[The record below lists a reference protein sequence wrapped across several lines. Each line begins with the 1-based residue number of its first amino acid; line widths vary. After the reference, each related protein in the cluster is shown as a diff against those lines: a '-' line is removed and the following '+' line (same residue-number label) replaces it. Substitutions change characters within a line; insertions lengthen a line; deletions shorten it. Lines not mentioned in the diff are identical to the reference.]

1 METKISIVIPVRNR
15 ADSVCR
21 TLDSIAA
28 QVYRPLRVIVVD
40 NGSTDGSTD
49 TVQHWASQH
58 CDNNLSLT
66 LLSEAQPGAC
76 AARNRGLEAVDTPW
90 TMFFDSDDT
99 MRPRHIE
106 RAMAVAEAHPDADII
121 GWDVLHHCGSV
132 ETRKRFIIKDIVYNN
147 LMHSSF
153 ATLRYMAR
161 TDLFRRAGG
170 WLLGARLFDDV
181 ELGMRLLALKPTVVY
196 AGTDITV
203 DVFESEQS
211 ISTASRADISH
222 MDIAVDAIERTLP
235 LNHRH
240 WVDLRRLIF
249 LAGEGAG
256 DPAAH
261 QRATTIIAA
270 TPLPRRLLWQLLYK
284 YSHAGGR
291 GVARIYRLFTALKI

>member
-28 QVYRPLRVIVVD
+28 QTYRPLRVIVVD

-49 TVQHWASQH
+49 AVQHWASQH

-76 AARNRGLEAVDTPW
+76 AARNRGLQAVDTPW

-99 MRPRHIE
+99 MRPEHVA
-106 RAMAVAEAHPDADII
+106 RAMAVAEAHPDANII

-132 ETRKRFIIKDIVYNN
+132 ETRKRFIVKDIVYNN

-181 ELGMRLLALKPTVVY
+181 ELGMRLLALNPTVVH
-196 AGTDITV
+196 AGSDITV

-222 MDIAVDAIERTLP
+222 MDIAVDAIERSLP
-235 LNHRH
+235 HNHRH

-249 LAGEGAG
+249 LAGDGAG

-261 QRATTIIAA
+261 QRATAIIAA
-270 TPLPRRLLWQLLYK
+270 TPLPRRMLWQILYN
-284 YSHAGGR
+284 YSRAGGR

>member
-1 METKISIVIPVRNR
+1 MESKISIVIPVRNR

-40 NGSTDGSTD
+40 NGSTDGSAD

-121 GWDVLHHCGSV
+121 GWDVLHHCGHV
-132 ETRKRFIIKDIVYNN
+132 ETRKRFIIRDIVYNN

-161 TDLFRRAGG
+161 TDLFRRAGA
-170 WLLGARLFDDV
+170 WLPGARLFDDV
-181 ELGMRLLALKPTVVY
+181 ELGMRLLALKPTVVH
-196 AGTDITV
+196 AGSDITV
-203 DVFESEQS
+203 DVFDGEDS
-211 ISTASRADISH
+211 ISAASHADISH
-222 MDIAVDAIERTLP
+222 MDVAVDAIESRLP
-235 LNHRH
+235 DNQRH
-240 WVDLRRLIF
+240 WVDLRRLII
-249 LAGEGAG
+249 LACEGAG
-256 DPAAH
+256 DPAASR
-261 QRATTIIAA
+261 RAADIIAA
-270 TPLPRRLLWQLLYK
+270 TPLPRRWLWRLFYN
-284 YSHAGGR
+284 YSRMGGR

>member
-1 METKISIVIPVRNR
+1 MESKISIVIPVRNR

-40 NGSTDGSTD
+40 NGSTDGSAD

-106 RAMAVAEAHPDADII
+106 RAMAVAEAHPDTDII
-121 GWDVLHHCGSV
+121 GWDVLHHCGHV
-132 ETRKRFIIKDIVYNN
+132 ETRKRFIIRDIVYNN

-161 TDLFRRAGG
+161 TDLFRRAGA
-170 WLLGARLFDDV
+170 WLPGARLFDDV
-181 ELGMRLLALKPTVVY
+181 ELGMRLLALKPTVVH
-196 AGTDITV
+196 AGSDITV
-203 DVFESEQS
+203 DVFDGEDS
-211 ISTASRADISH
+211 ISAASHADISH
-222 MDIAVDAIERTLP
+222 MDVAVDAIESRLP
-235 LNHRH
+235 DNQRH
-240 WVDLRRLIF
+240 WVDLRRLII
-249 LAGEGAG
+249 LACEGAG
-256 DPAAH
+256 DPAASR
-261 QRATTIIAA
+261 RAADIIAA
-270 TPLPRRLLWQLLYK
+270 TPLPRRWLWRLFYN
-284 YSHAGGR
+284 YSRMGGR
-291 GVARIYRLFTALKI
+291 GVARIYRFITALKI

>member
-1 METKISIVIPVRNR
+1 MESKISIVIPVRNR

-132 ETRKRFIIKDIVYNN
+132 ETRKRFIIRDIVYNN

-153 ATLRYMAR
+153 ATQRYMAR
-161 TDLFRRAGG
+161 TDLFRRAGA
-170 WLLGARLFDDV
+170 WLPGARLFDDV
-181 ELGMRLLALKPTVVY
+181 ELGMRLLALKPTVVH
-196 AGTDITV
+196 AGSDITV
-203 DVFESEQS
+203 DVFVSEDS
-211 ISTASRADISH
+211 ISAASHANISH
-222 MDIAVDAIERTLP
+222 MDVAVDAIESRLP
-235 LNHRH
+235 DNQRH
-240 WVDLRRLIF
+240 WVDLRRLII
-249 LAGEGAG
+249 LACEGAG
-256 DPAAH
+256 DPAASR
-261 QRATTIIAA
+261 RAADIIAA
-270 TPLPRRLLWQLLYK
+270 TPLPRRWLWRLFYN
-284 YSHAGGR
+284 YSRMGGR
-291 GVARIYRLFTALKI
+291 GVARIYRFITALKI

>member
-1 METKISIVIPVRNR
+1 MESKISIVIPVRNR

-40 NGSTDGSTD
+40 NGSTDGSAD

-121 GWDVLHHCGSV
+121 GWDVLHHCGHV
-132 ETRKRFIIKDIVYNN
+132 ETRKRFIIRDIVYNN

-153 ATLRYMAR
+153 ATQRYMAR
-161 TDLFRRAGG
+161 TDLFRRAGA
-170 WLLGARLFDDV
+170 WLPGARLFDDV
-181 ELGMRLLALKPTVVY
+181 ELGMRLLALKPTVVH
-196 AGTDITV
+196 AGSDITV
-203 DVFESEQS
+203 DVFVSEDS
-211 ISTASRADISH
+211 ISAASHADISH
-222 MDIAVDAIERTLP
+222 MDVAVDAIESRLP
-235 LNHRH
+235 DNQRH
-240 WVDLRRLIF
+240 WVDLRRLII
-249 LAGEGAG
+249 LACEGAG
-256 DPAAH
+256 DPAASR
-261 QRATTIIAA
+261 RAADIIAA
-270 TPLPRRLLWQLLYK
+270 TPLPRRWLWRLFYN
-284 YSHAGGR
+284 YSRMGGR
-291 GVARIYRLFTALKI
+291 GVARIYRFITALKI

>member
-1 METKISIVIPVRNR
+1 MESKISIVIPVRNR

-40 NGSTDGSTD
+40 NGSTDGSAD

-121 GWDVLHHCGSV
+121 GWDVLHHCGHV
-132 ETRKRFIIKDIVYNN
+132 ETRKRFIIRDIVYNN

-161 TDLFRRAGG
+161 TDLFRRAGA
-170 WLLGARLFDDV
+170 WLPGARLFDDV
-181 ELGMRLLALKPTVVY
+181 ELGMRLLALKPTVVH

-222 MDIAVDAIERTLP
+222 MDIAVDAIESSLP
-235 LNHRH
+235 DNQRH
-240 WVDLRRLIF
+240 WVDLRRLII
-249 LAGEGAG
+249 LACEGAG
-256 DPAAH
+256 DPAASR
-261 QRATTIIAA
+261 RAADIIAA
-270 TPLPRRLLWQLLYK
+270 TPLPRRWLWRLFYN
-284 YSHAGGR
+284 YSRMGGR
-291 GVARIYRLFTALKI
+291 GVARIYRFITALKI